1 MSWTAVERL
10 RAWEDS
16 GATWRVVRVSAT
28 DATIDLCA
36 CTGEVMERLTSSEPD
51 LLEFLAARG
60 AEPGP

>member
-1 MSWTAVERL
+1 MTWTAVERL

-36 CTGEVMERLTSSEPD
+36 CTGEVMERLTSTEPE
-51 LLEFLAARG
+51 LLEFLAGRDLS
-60 AEPGP
+60 P